1 MHTARWPLALVTAI
15 ACRGSDDDGAPVSSS
30 SSDTAVASA
39 TATRGSDTG
48 ASDDGTGMSD
58 LTGSTSTGREDSSDS
73 GPLSTSGGPD
83 AAFTITKT
91 GTTFIATS
99 TADPRFGVEIDCD
112 DEATDGRYFGVTP
125 VIDGQ
130 GLEVQM
136 YGGPHFPLFTP
147 DFDAGTSA
155 CVQVESDDVRLLVRL
170 ETGSYQALD
179 PAATDQPVPLD
190 VEFTIEGDRMVA
202 RTAGIYY
209 MMLTRADTDLT
220 ITHGQ
225 VDMRTIDAATP
236 AFTENFDDVT
246 HLVAADSIY
255 GPLEID
261 GDIARLQVQ
270 LYDDGSEGF
279 ELDLD
284 HAFKDLGQT
293 SVTLTVAFG

>member
-1 MHTARWPLALVTAI
+1 MHTSRWPLALVTAV
-15 ACRGSDDDGAPVSSS
+15 ACRGAVDGGEPTSSS
-30 SSDTAVASA
+30 SSDTAVATA
-39 TATRGSDTG
+39 TTTRGSDTG

-58 LTGSTSTGREDSSDS
+58 VTGSASTGREESSDT

-130 GLEVQM
+130 RLEVQM
-136 YGGPHFPLFTP
+136 YGGPLFPLFTP

-225 VDMRTIDAATP
+225 VDMRTIDAGTP